1 MKKTCV
7 VLSVCFFSLFC
18 LLSCGLEAFYYI
30 DYIPNGDMQDTTRA
44 TIRLPSSSDD
54 GYSTYFTHFIIFYR
68 IYISDVPTE
77 ALIASPDTNNVF
89 IDTLNSSLN
98 SDYSSLYSRTNKTTT
113 DVVTSDLVNAF
124 YNKKYFTLTF
134 EGKDINKILST
145 DSLGKKMEIFFS
157 PVNGERP
164 KLILN
169 ETNEYILT
177 RATDT
182 PEGVPSLT
190 FNPKPDKNLY
200 FLNYPELYD
209 TANAT
214 SAINADVATN
224 TKTNTEFRHTYVS
237 MYIAA
242 AGKSLEALPRN
253 IYSQPTFVGVF
264 RLAGSS

>member
-30 DYIPNGDMQDTTRA
+30 DYIPNGDIKDTTYA
-44 TIRLPSSSDD
+44 VIRLPSSSDD
-54 GYSTYFTHFIIFYR
+54 GYSNYFTHFIIFYR

-77 ALIASPDTNNVF
+77 ARIASPDTNNVF

-98 SDYSSLYSRTNKTTT
+98 SDFSSLYSRTNKTTT

-124 YNKKYFTLTF
+124 YNKKYFTLTL
-134 EGKDINKILST
+134 EREDINKVLST
-145 DSLGKKMEIFFS
+145 GSLGKKLEILFS
-157 PVNGERP
+157 PVSGERP

-169 ETNEYILT
+169 ETNEYILR

-182 PEGVPSLT
+182 PEGVPT
-190 FNPKPDKNLY
+190 VPFNPRPERNLF

-214 SAINADVATN
+214 TAINADVATN
-224 TKTNTEFRHTYVS
+224 TNLKTEFRYTYVS

-242 AGKSLEALPRN
+242 AGKSFEVPPRN